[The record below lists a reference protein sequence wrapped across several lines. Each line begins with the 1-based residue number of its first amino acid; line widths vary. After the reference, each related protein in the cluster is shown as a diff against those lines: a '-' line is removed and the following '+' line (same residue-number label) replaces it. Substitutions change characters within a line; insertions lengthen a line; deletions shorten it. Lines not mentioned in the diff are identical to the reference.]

1 MSELKQGTEPTP
13 ADFKNIATP
22 YLEAIRTF
30 YDAKGSFE
38 VSDVVLDVEENDET
52 RQLQFVNLVQEGG
65 GVLGVALVG
74 YTYILEELGIRFMK
88 LAGTSAGAINTML
101 MAAINRKQ
109 DKKSEIILDIL
120 ANKNLFDFVDGH
132 WLART
137 LIKMFVRSKDSS
149 KKMFRWII
157 GVSMTLVGLYLL
169 NFYLLGRN
177 PFHVFTQAVMMIT
190 SMFFLLV
197 LGIGFWI
204 RHLFKRFDRNGYGIN
219 PGKNF
224 TDWVSSILQDPRYGP
239 RIFNLKDLKNH
250 LLQVPP
256 IYHRKGRDV
265 SDLKVP
271 KEGDEFITLISSDI
285 TSQMK
290 VEFPKMWKL
299 YWDDASKVNPAE
311 FVRAS
316 MSIPVFFEVFRVNNI
331 PVDKV
336 YAEWEKSL
344 NMAPPAQPP
353 TRAMFVDGGII
364 SNFPINIFFNPN
376 LDKPRLPTF
385 GIMLEDVIFQPKERF
400 KSLGD
405 FIYSIFNTVRFHYD
419 KDFLVKHNDF
429 EKTIGRIDVRDFNWL
444 NFNIEGKEKLRLF
457 KKGVEAATE
466 FLIGTDEVLKIPGNE
481 MDPKFAR
488 REAFDWATYRD
499 GRPDVI
505 RKLHKDAAGTKPVQ
519 SSLNAVV

>member
-1 MSELKQGTEPTP
+1 MTKVNRGKEPTA
-13 ADFKNIATP
+13 ADFKEIAIP
-22 YLEAIRTF
+22 YLKAIHS
-30 YDAKGSFE
+30 YYEIKGSFH
-38 VSDVVLDVEENDET
+38 VSDVLLDVEENGEA

-74 YTYILEELGIRFMK
+74 YTYVLEELGIRFLK
-88 LAGTSAGAINTML
+88 LAGTSAGAINTLL

-157 GVSMTLVGLYLL
+157 AVIMLLVGLYLL

-177 PFHVFTQAVMMIT
+177 PYHGFTQAVMMIT

-197 LGIGFWI
+197 VGVGFWI

-219 PGKNF
+219 PGKDF
-224 TDWVSSILQDPRYGP
+224 TDWISSILQDPDYGP
-239 RIFNLKDLKNH
+239 VIYSLKDLKNH
-250 LLQVPP
+250 LLEVPN
-256 IYHRKGRDV
+256 IYHRDGKDV

-271 KEGDEFITLISSDI
+271 KDGDEFITLISSDI

-299 YWDDASKVNPAE
+299 YWDDASQVNPAD

-316 MSIPVFFEVFRVNNI
+316 MSIPVFFEVFRIKDI
-331 PVDKV
+331 PIDKV
-336 YAEWEKSL
+336 SGEWEKTL
-344 NMAPPAQPP
+344 NMTPPASPP
-353 TRAMFVDGGII
+353 TRAMLVDGGII
-364 SNFPINIFFNPN
+364 SNFPINIFFNAN
-376 LDKPRLPTF
+376 VDKPRLPSF
-385 GIMLEDVIFQPKERF
+385 GVMLEDVIFKPKERF
-400 KSLGD
+400 NSLGD

-419 KDFLVKHNDF
+419 KDFLIKHNDF
-429 EKTIGRIDVRDFNWL
+429 EKTIGRIDVRKFNWL

-466 FLIGTDEVLKIPGNE
+466 FLIGTNEVLKIPGNE
-481 MDPKFAR
+481 IDPKFAR
-488 REAFDWATYRD
+488 R
-499 GRPDVI
+499 
-505 RKLHKDAAGTKPVQ
+505 DA
-519 SSLNAVV
+519 LN